1 MFKFIRQ
8 YAEKIDHANIYP
20 TVGLIIF
27 VVFFILMIIYVKKMS
42 KEEISELSSLPL
54 DLNNDDRSMNL

>member
-20 TVGLIIF
+20 TLGLLIF
-27 VVFFILMIIYVKKMS
+27 VIFFICMIIYVKNMS
-42 KEEISELSSLPL
+42 REDVNELSSLPL
-54 DLNNDDRSMNL
+54 DLNDNDRTTNP